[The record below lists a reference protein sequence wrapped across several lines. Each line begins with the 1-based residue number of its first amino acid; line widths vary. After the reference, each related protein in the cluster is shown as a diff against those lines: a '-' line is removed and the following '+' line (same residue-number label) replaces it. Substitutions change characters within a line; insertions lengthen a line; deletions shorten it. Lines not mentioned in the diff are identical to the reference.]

1 MPEVKGIKS
10 RNSNKNYVN
19 SHNARNSYA
28 TGVSG
33 NLQTG
38 KNHGC
43 NNKKSREIIESA
55 SPTGLTGYNSADNPE
70 IHQSH
75 PQSPHGKPVLHVPP
89 ALPPPSLRPVTQIL
103 VIIFGT
109 QISSFSTY
117 FQRIVTYLM
126 YSRVALDLFDQDLHE
141 Y

>member
-19 SHNARNSYA
+19 THNARNSYA

-89 ALPPPSLRPVTQIL
+89 CPSPSLPATGDANTSHNIWYANFKFFHIFPTYSNVSNVLKGSFRPVWLGFT
-103 VIIFGT
+103 
-109 QISSFSTY
+109 
-117 FQRIVTYLM
+117 
-126 YSRVALDLFDQDLHE
+126 
-141 Y
+141 

>member
-10 RNSNKNYVN
+10 RNTNKSYVN
-19 SHNARNSYA
+19 NHNARNSPY
-28 TGVSG
+28 GG
-33 NLQTG
+33 NSQTG
-38 KNHGC
+38 KNHGF

-55 SPTGLTGYNSADNPE
+55 SATGLTGYNSADNPE

-75 PQSPHGKPVLHVPP
+75 PQSHGKPVLHVAPC
-89 ALPPPSLRPVTQIL
+89 PPPLPLCPLTQIL

-117 FQRIVTYLM
+117 FQRIVTYDDVLKG
-126 YSRVALDLFDQDLHE
+126 SFRPV
-141 Y
+141 